1 MRLLLKVLLLAG
13 IPLVV
18 MGGIGTLLL
27 AQGDTANGRSTFA
40 VGVIIASVSGASV
53 VYQVEHWSLAK
64 QTLIHFALMAV
75 TVLPAML
82 LSGWFD
88 LATPTGWLLALGAY
102 MLTGVVLWAVFF
114 GIFTLVDRQKKPLG
128 GEQQS

>member
-1 MRLLLKVLLLAG
+1 M
-13 IPLVV
+13 
-18 MGGIGTLLL
+18 
-27 AQGDTANGRSTFA
+27 
-40 VGVIIASVSGASV
+40 